1 MNSGLSTF
9 LPRARTSA
17 RSWSSVWAHRVAAGG
32 LLALVSASPMV
43 SSAEQGPLTLA
54 SKVPVG
60 LIEAK
65 GVVFGLEEESNG
77 TTTTHTAIA
86 FTKGKWKKAKIAV
99 KTAKYDV
106 ADQVEAVAPD
116 KATLKR
122 EGFDS
127 DLAKYGVVEAAGLS
141 GNLTGRYRVLDW
153 GLVVYS
159 EDNQVLARTGDAS
172 EMTTLP
178 VVKDVDK
185 WLGKCAGSRETKL
198 THVVAMIPWKGVGV
212 VVESTCTPAEEGG
225 VTTRVRRF
233 AVADV
238 TKIVP

>member
-1 MNSGLSTF
+1 MKSGFSTF
-9 LPRARTSA
+9 LSLTRSWSRTSA
-17 RSWSSVWAHRVAAGG
+17 RRVAAGG
-32 LLALVSASPMV
+32 LMAICSAFPV
-43 SSAEQGPLTLA
+43 AASAEQGPLTLS

-60 LIEAK
+60 LIETK
-65 GVVFGLEEESNG
+65 GVVVGLEETSDG
-77 TTTTHTAIA
+77 TTTTHTAVA

-106 ADQVEAVAPD
+106 SDQVEAVAPD

-153 GLVVYS
+153 GLVVYA
-159 EDNQVLARTGDAS
+159 EENQVLARVGDAS

-185 WLGKCAGSRETKL
+185 WLGKCAGTRETKL
-198 THVVAMIPWKGVGV
+198 THVVAMVPWKGVGV
-212 VVESTCTPAEEGG
+212 VVESTCSPAEEGG

-238 TKIVP
+238 SKIVP

>member
-1 MNSGLSTF
+1 MKSI
-9 LPRARTSA
+9 ARTFFRSA
-17 RSWSSVWAHRVAAGG
+17 GA
-32 LLALVSASPMV
+32 LALALGFTAS
-43 SSAEQGPLTLA
+43 STALAEQGPLTLS

-65 GVVFGLEEESNG
+65 GVVVGLEEESDG
-77 TTTTHTAIA
+77 TTTTHTAVA
-86 FTKGKWKKAKIAV
+86 FTKGKWKKAKIGV
-99 KTAKYDV
+99 KTAKYEV

-122 EGFDS
+122 EGFDN
-127 DLAKYGVVEAAGLS
+127 DLAKFGVVEAAGLS

-153 GLVVYS
+153 GLVVYA
-159 EDNQVLARTGDAS
+159 EENQVLARIGDAS

-225 VTTRVRRF
+225 ATTRVRRF

-238 TKIVP
+238 SKIVP